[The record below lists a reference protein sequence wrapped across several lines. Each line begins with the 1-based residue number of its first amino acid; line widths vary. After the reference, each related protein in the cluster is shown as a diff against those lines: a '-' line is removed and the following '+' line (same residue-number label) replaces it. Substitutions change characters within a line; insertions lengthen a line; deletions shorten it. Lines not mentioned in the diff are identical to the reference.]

1 MAKLFDCCKSCVEL
15 MESGQS
21 TPSRFTEQLV
31 RVVPD
36 IALLSARQ
44 LPASERPERRNSG
57 N

>member
-1 MAKLFDCCKSCVEL
+1 MAKLFDCFKPCAEL

-21 TPSRFTEQLV
+21 TPSRFAEQLV

-44 LPASERPERRNSG
+44 LPASERSARLNSG